1 MVSRTGPKRSE
12 SIRLAVLNAA
22 DDLLVERGFDG
33 VTIEGIAARAG
44 VAKQTVYRWWKS
56 KVDILLDTL
65 SGDARE
71 GLAWRIGSAPAAEE
85 LARQLRRIDDFLQE
99 PAGQVLR
106 ALLGH
111 AQTNPATA
119 QALREGF
126 LREQRER
133 DRAGLRAV
141 IERHTGRPMDDQHA
155 DLLLDLLIGPLYY
168 RALVGDRPADPV
180 ILDATARLVL
190 DMAAG
195 TGADH
200 HRSPGEPGSGEMPSR
215 HRAGPR

>member
-1 MVSRTGPKRSE
+1 MTIPADRNAEPAAGRTAVVSRTGPKRSE

-22 DDLLVERGFDG
+22 DDLLVERGFNG

-65 SGDARE
+65 ADDARDA
-71 GLAWRIGSAPAAEE
+71 LAWPGGEVDAEE
-85 LARQLRRIDDFLQE
+85 DAEEELKAQLHRIAGFFQE

-111 AQTNPATA
+111 AQTDQATA
-119 QALREGF
+119 EALREKF

-133 DRAGLRAV
+133 DLRGLRAV
-141 IERHTGRPMDDQHA
+141 LERHTGRAMAEPAVDT
-155 DLLLDLLIGPLYY
+155 LLSVLLGPLYY
-168 RALVGDRPADPV
+168 QALVHGGPPGPEL
-180 ILDATARLVL
+180 LDATARHVL
-190 DMAAG
+190 DLALA
-195 TGADH
+195 T
-200 HRSPGEPGSGEMPSR
+200 P
-215 HRAGPR
+215 

>member
-1 MVSRTGPKRSE
+1 MSRTGPKRSE

-44 VAKQTVYRWWKS
+44 VAKQTLYRWWKS

-65 SGDARE
+65 AGDARD
-71 GLAWRIGSAPAAEE
+71 GLAWQLGSASAEE
-85 LARQLRRIDDFLQE
+85 ELQRQLRRINAFFHE
-99 PAGQVLR
+99 PAGHVLR

-119 QALREGF
+119 RALREGF

-141 IERHTGRPMDDQHA
+141 LARHTACQTARQTGRHLDDHVV
-155 DLLLDLLIGPLYY
+155 DGLLDLLLGPLYY
-168 RALVGDRPADPV
+168 RTLVGDRAAEPA
-180 ILDATARLVL
+180 ILDATAHLVL
-190 DMAAG
+190 DTAARI
-195 TGADH
+195 T
-200 HRSPGEPGSGEMPSR
+200 RSDQEPSG
-215 HRAGPR
+215 

>member
-1 MVSRTGPKRSE
+1 MTIPADRNAENAAGPTAVVSRTGPKRSE

-22 DDLLVERGFDG
+22 DDLLVERGFNG

-65 SGDARE
+65 ADDARDA
-71 GLAWRIGSAPAAEE
+71 LAWPGGGEDAEE
-85 LARQLRRIDDFLQE
+85 ELKAQLRRIAGFFQE

-111 AQTNPATA
+111 AQTDQATA

-133 DRAGLRAV
+133 DLQGLRAV
-141 IERHTGRPMDDQHA
+141 LERHTGRPVAEPTVDT
-155 DLLLDLLIGPLYY
+155 LLSVLLGPLYY
-168 RALVGDRPADPV
+168 QALVHGDPAAPEL
-180 ILDATARLVL
+180 LDATARHVL
-190 DMAAG
+190 DLAL
-195 TGADH
+195 T
-200 HRSPGEPGSGEMPSR
+200 SP
-215 HRAGPR
+215 

>member
-44 VAKQTVYRWWKS
+44 VAKQTLYRWWKS

-65 SGDARE
+65 SGDAQE
-71 GLAWRIGSAPAAEE
+71 GLTWQLGSGPAEE
-85 LARQLRRIDDFLQE
+85 ELQRQLRRIDDFFHE
-99 PAGQVLR
+99 PAGQVLQ

-111 AQTNPATA
+111 AQTSPATA
-119 QALREGF
+119 RALREGF

-141 IERHTGRPMDDQHA
+141 LERHTCRHMDDEFV
-155 DLLLDLLIGPLYY
+155 DCLLDLLLGPLYY
-168 RALVGDRPADPV
+168 RTLVSDRAADPAM
-180 ILDATARLVL
+180 LDATARLVL
-190 DMAAG
+190 DMAARAAQDDHSHA
-195 TGADH
+195 GATN
-200 HRSPGEPGSGEMPSR
+200 GESLS
-215 HRAGPR
+215 